1 MGGAHGFDLRT
12 MDYIFG
18 LRDLIVFGLDYG
30 KLAFIVLTNL
40 MNAISCQTRCWAYN
54 VEELDM
60 IPAVSE
66 LVLLRCIFFLIFFFI
81 FKDFIYLF

>member
-1 MGGAHGFDLRT
+1 M
-12 MDYIFG
+12 
-18 LRDLIVFGLDYG
+18 
-30 KLAFIVLTNL
+30 AFIVLTNL

-66 LVLLRCIFFLIFFFI
+66 LVLLRCIFFLIFFLFLKI
-81 FKDFIYLF
+81 LFIYFSEGKGGRKRERETSMCG